1 MINNNND
8 ELLKGLETGFINRST
23 ESNPALTPQILTNDS
38 TKNKKVLSSLQNEL
52 RNCDAFWFNV
62 AFVTSG
68 GVATIINELKELERK
83 GVKGKILVSQYQ
95 NFTQPEA
102 LIRLLQ
108 FKNIELKIVTEGN
121 MHAKGYLFKKGEIY
135 NYIVGSSNL
144 TDNALKV
151 NQELNIKITA
161 TKESNI
167 IFNTLVDFEYQF
179 TKASIVNSQFL
190 EAYYLIYRKQL
201 EQRNKSK
208 ITHDEISNIIKP
220 NKMQIEALNN
230 LDKIRSEGKS
240 KALLISATGTGK
252 TYLSAFDVKKLKPK
266 KLLFIVHRRTIAEKS
281 MESFRE
287 ILGNSVTMG
296 MYSGQS
302 KDIECDYLFS
312 TVQTISKE
320 EEFKKF
326 TPDEFDY
333 IVIDETHRAG
343 AESYKR
349 IMSYFKPKFI
359 LGMTATPERTDG
371 YDIFNAFDH
380 TIAYEIRL
388 HKALEEDMLSPFHY
402 YGITDLTINN
412 NTIDDKSDF
421 NKLTS
426 SERIKHILHNIKF
439 YGCDNGEPRGLIF
452 CSRTEEA
459 IKISALLNDEGLKT
473 IALTGA
479 SDEELRKNS
488 ITKLESKN
496 LDDKLDYIITVDI
509 FNEGVDIPKV
519 NQVIMLR
526 PTQSAIIFVQQLG
539 RGLRKADNKEY
550 LTVIDF
556 IGNYSNNFLVPIALF
571 GDNTY
576 NKDTIRRLLTNGS
589 DSIPGASTISFDEI
603 SKKRIFES
611 IDTANLNKIKDLKKD
626 YLDLEYK
633 IGKSPMMIDFINH
646 GSRDPQHY
654 IDHSKSLY
662 KFHELIYPELNDN
675 FNQSHYKLL
684 ELYSKEIA
692 NGKRI
697 EELVILHELLENIE
711 IDLVKIK
718 NKIWDEYN
726 IKSSEKTIKSAINI
740 LNFKF
745 IRNEQELISGNTRL
759 IALSKDFKVLLSND
773 IFKKYLLDIVLLG
786 IYKFKNIFK
795 LNIFIDGFILYQ
807 KYSRKDVCRILEWDE
822 NIESTM
828 YGYIIKDNSCPIFV
842 NYHKEEG
849 IDPQINFPEGFLD
862 PSTFQ
867 WFSKPYLKITSPS
880 IKKLENYRIE
890 RVTRFPFF
898 IKKHNGEGGDFY
910 YMGDVLPIDGSFEQ
924 STILD
929 KNGDQA
935 PVVKIKLKLLESV
948 KDELYEYLTV
958 K

>member
-1 MINNNND
+1 M
-8 ELLKGLETGFINRST
+8 
-23 ESNPALTPQILTNDS
+23 Q
-38 TKNKKVLSSLQNEL
+38 V
-52 RNCDAFWFNV
+52 
-62 AFVTSG
+62 
-68 GVATIINELKELERK
+68 
-83 GVKGKILVSQYQ
+83 
-95 NFTQPEA
+95 EA
-102 LIRLLQ
+102 LISL
-108 FKNIELKIVTEGN
+108 
-121 MHAKGYLFKKGEIY
+121 
-135 NYIVGSSNL
+135 
-144 TDNALKV
+144 
-151 NQELNIKITA
+151 
-161 TKESNI
+161 
-167 IFNTLVDFEYQF
+167 
-179 TKASIVNSQFL
+179 
-190 EAYYLIYRKQL
+190 
-201 EQRNKSK
+201 
-208 ITHDEISNIIKP
+208 DEIRSN
-220 NKMQIEALNN
+220 
-230 LDKIRSEGKS
+230 GKN

-252 TYLSAFDVKKLKPK
+252 TFLSAFDVKKVKPK

-281 MESFRE
+281 LESYKQ
-287 ILGNSVTMG
+287 ILGNSIKMG
-296 MYSGQS
+296 MYSGS
-302 KDIECDYLFS
+302 TKDIECDYLFS
-312 TVQTISKE
+312 TIQTISKE
-320 EEFKKF
+320 EELKKF
-326 TPDEFDY
+326 TPTEFDY

-402 YGITDLTINN
+402 YGITDLAINDEI
-412 NTIDDKSDF
+412 IDDKSDF

-459 IKISALLNDEGLKT
+459 IKLSTLLNNKGLKT
-473 IALTGA
+473 IALTGN

-488 ITKLESKN
+488 ITKLESTN
-496 LDDKLDYIITVDI
+496 LADKLDYIITVDI

-556 IGNYSNNFLVPIALF
+556 IGNYTNNFLVPIALF

-662 KFHELIYPELNDN
+662 KFRELIYPELNDN

-697 EELVILHELLENIE
+697 EELVILHELLEDIE
-711 IDLVKIK
+711 IDLVNIK

-726 IKSSEKTIKSAINI
+726 IKSSEKTLKSAINI

-745 IRNEQELISGNTRL
+745 IRNEQELIYQTIFLKNT
-759 IALSKDFKVLLSND
+759 
-773 IFKKYLLDIVLLG
+773 
-786 IYKFKNIFK
+786 
-795 LNIFIDGFILYQ
+795 
-807 KYSRKDVCRILEWDE
+807 C
-822 NIESTM
+822 
-828 YGYIIKDNSCPIFV
+828 
-842 NYHKEEG
+842 
-849 IDPQINFPEGFLD
+849 
-862 PSTFQ
+862 
-867 WFSKPYLKITSPS
+867 
-880 IKKLENYRIE
+880 
-890 RVTRFPFF
+890 
-898 IKKHNGEGGDFY
+898 
-910 YMGDVLPIDGSFEQ
+910 
-924 STILD
+924 
-929 KNGDQA
+929 
-935 PVVKIKLKLLESV
+935 
-948 KDELYEYLTV
+948 
-958 K
+958 